1 MYVKFQNAAVYVGE
15 ESTRQTPPCEPKTL
29 PLYPT
34 EPSKTLW
41 ANRPFNISRGRVVAV
56 KKTGHSIQVGLVKSG
71 NTSVVWVS
79 PDEVLTQAQTHRWL
93 STSSF
98 HTK

>member
-1 MYVKFQNAAVYVGE
+1 MYVRHQNAAVYVGE
-15 ESTRQTPPCEPKTL
+15 KSTRQTPPCEPKTL
-29 PLYPT
+29 PLGPT

-41 ANRPFNISRGRVVAV
+41 ANRPINISRGRLVAV

-71 NTSVVWVS
+71 NSPVVWLP
-79 PDEVLTQAQTHRWL
+79 PDEVLTQTQINRWL
-93 STSSF
+93 STSAF

>member
-71 NTSVVWVS
+71 HTSVVWVS